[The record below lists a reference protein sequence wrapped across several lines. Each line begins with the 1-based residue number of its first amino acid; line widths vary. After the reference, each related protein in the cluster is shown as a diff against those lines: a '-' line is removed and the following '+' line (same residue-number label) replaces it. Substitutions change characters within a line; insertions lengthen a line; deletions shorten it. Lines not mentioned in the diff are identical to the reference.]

1 MSECIEDYDMTHL
14 WDTGSGYIKLH
25 VEWHPSEDP
34 FLCSDTWAMNTL
46 TFWIY
51 HKLAWNPEEN
61 VDELI
66 VEFCDKVYGGASEHM
81 QEFYRL
87 IELGWTEGTKSLADA
102 FNVEIIWKQKMSTY
116 ADYFLCNPDFEEN
129 EETANLTDKILDALN
144 KAWDAANDVEKERIR
159 HIKEMTEGVIDE
171 YCW

>member
-1 MSECIEDYDMTHL
+1 
-14 WDTGSGYIKLH
+14 
-25 VEWHPSEDP
+25 
-34 FLCSDTWAMNTL
+34 MNTL
-46 TFWIY
+46 TYWIY

-66 VEFCDKVYGGASEHM
+66 KYFCDKVYGGASEHM
-81 QEFYRL
+81 QEYYRL
-87 IELGWTEGTKSLADA
+87 IELGWTEGTKSLADE
-102 FNVEIIWKQKMSTY
+102 FNVPMKWTQTMLVY
-116 ADYFLCNPDFEEN
+116 ADYFLSNPDFDEN
-129 EETANLTDKILDALN
+129 EETENLTDKILDALN